1 MRARRCGIKPYI
13 DSICIQEII
22 HDDVATTEEPVKT
35 TTEIY
40 TTDFTSGM
48 TTTNAN
54 VNPFRGI
61 VIASY

>member
-40 TTDFTSGM
+40 TTDFTSRM
-48 TTTNAN
+48 TTNAN